1 MQPWSRRLARVGAV
15 VAVAL
20 GVLVGAPSAANADVE
35 DFSFDSLTVDYTLTR
50 AEDGTSRMRV
60 VEEFVARFSETDQ
73 NRGIRRVIPDEYDG
87 QPLRPSLESAVD
99 AEGDPCD
106 EGRHRVAV
114 VDESGELV
122 GWASVTVAAEEV
134 VAVGDELASAGGQSG
149 PVWIAGGAGAALL
162 ALGALLVMR
171 RRRSATV

>member
-1 MQPWSRRLARVGAV
+1 MQPWSRRLARAGAV

-60 VEEFVARFSETDQ
+60 VEEFVARFPETDQ

-99 AEGDPCD
+99 AEGDP
-106 EGRHRVAV
+106 
-114 VDESGELV
+114 
-122 GWASVTVAAEEV
+122 WEV
-134 VAVGDELASAGGQSG
+134 VETDDGEDGLVVTARSEDYVHGRPSRRPPPSRLLPRSPRSPRPVALCRLRQKVASRHPSAA
-149 PVWIAGGAGAALL
+149 IASSSRA
-162 ALGALLVMR
+162 
-171 RRRSATV
+171 